1 MADGSI
7 FPGLSQRLPPSNL
20 RAEQAVLGAILANNI
35 ALDRCK
41 GLEPHHFADPV
52 NGRVFLE
59 CRNRWQAGQLVDPVT
74 LKNAL
79 ENSGILHEVGGTA
92 YLVQLLSSMIDLITV
107 PAYAAAVR
115 DAWVRRQVID
125 IGERAVNAAFG
136 ADPAVDGEGVVS
148 DVVASLMDLAEGSLV
163 DGASV
168 WSTAVDDATNDA
180 DQAYATGK
188 TDGLLTGIGT
198 LDDLWG
204 GLWPGALDMIAG
216 RSGHGKTALGM
227 QITEAIAGSLPAG
240 QSVHIV
246 SLEMTR
252 KDLAVRMLASATS
265 IPSDDI
271 RQGKLTDART
281 LALIRARVELRALPM
296 SVDDRP
302 GMTLTDL
309 CIGAR
314 IAVRRKG
321 ARLIVIDHRDLIKPD
336 KAMAR
341 LSRTEQAQA
350 ITFALKVL
358 AKSLNVPILLLVQ
371 TSRQGERREGPD
383 AQRPRISDLAHAGE
397 QDADNIVMVWRP
409 ELYFPDQPPPAPSN
423 YSEEKQAAHREAWYK
438 KKDEAKDKVEVI
450 LAKRRYGKTGMV
462 KLRFDG
468 PRTHFSMPG
477 DETTSNLFG
486 AGDIPS
492 WV

>member
-1 MADGSI
+1 MPDDAPY
-7 FPGLSQRLPPSNL
+7 PGLSLRAQPSNIE
-20 RAEQAVLGAILANNI
+20 AEQAILGALLYSNN
-35 ALDRCK
+35 ARDRCV
-41 GLEPHHFADPV
+41 GLLPEHFYDAEL
-52 NGRVFLE
+52 GRVYARITE
-59 CRNRWQAGQLVDPVT
+59 RIDAGKTVSGVS
-74 LKNAL
+74 LKGEFPDAVIAN
-79 ENSGILHEVGGTA
+79 
-92 YLVQLLSSMIDLITV
+92 LLASMIAISTV
-107 PAYAAAVR
+107 AEYAEVIR
-115 DAWVRRQVID
+115 ESWVRRQVIN
-125 IGERAVNAAFG
+125 IGEQAIASGFTPDPG
-136 ADPAVDGEGVVS
+136 ADGVTLIS
-148 DVVASLMDLAEGSLV
+148 DIVASLMDVSEVASVEPATGWADSVDAATDDADRAYTTGKV
-163 DGASV
+163 DG
-168 WSTAVDDATNDA
+168 
-180 DQAYATGK
+180 
-188 TDGLLTGIGT
+188 LMTGIGT

-227 QITEAIAGSLPAG
+227 QITEAIARSLPAG

-281 LALIRARVELRALPM
+281 LALIQARKELRSLSL

-302 GMTLTDL
+302 GMNLTEL

-321 ARLIVIDHRDLIKPD
+321 AKLIVIDHRDLIKPD
-336 KAMAR
+336 KSMAR

-350 ITFALKVL
+350 ITFTLKAL
-358 AKSLNVPILLLVQ
+358 AKSLGIPILLLVQ

-383 AQRPRISDLAHAGE
+383 AQRPRIADLAHAGE

-409 ELYFPDQPPPAPSN
+409 ELYFPAQPPTPPAN
-423 YSEEKQAAHREAWYK
+423 YSEEKQVAYREAWYK
-438 KKDEAKDKVEVI
+438 RRDQVKGKSEVI
-450 LAKRRYGKTGMV
+450 LGKRRYGKTGSV
-462 KLRFDG
+462 WLTFDG
-468 PRTHFSMPG
+468 PRTRFSMPG
-477 DETTSNLFG
+477 DSTTTSLF
-486 AGDIPS
+486 ASDEEIPA